1 MNYDANVFKEKANK
15 KARRIWLIF
24 AILLSANYGS
34 DVPKGIYPGTQYIIF
49 LLLCWIPFFSGEIL
63 LKIKGKAT
71 DVYKYNLAIGYSIF
85 YTFVLCTTESSIAFT
100 YILPVTSLLIIYKN
114 RGFMVKCGIAN
125 TAIIIL
131 GAVYK
136 YMNGYTS
143 ASNLKDYQLQLSCI
157 ILCYI
162 CYVMSI
168 KHLNE
173 SDGAMT
179 DSIKSDLE
187 RVVNTVEKVKT
198 ASNIIMDGITVVNE
212 LASENKHGSDVV
224 VLGMNELTQNS
235 SSLTDRTASS
245 LEMTTDINSQVQNV
259 GELIEQMVTLTTESQ
274 GHAAVSG
281 ADLEEL
287 VKTAHTMSD
296 LSSEVDKVLRDFKTE
311 FEKVKEETSTIQSI
325 SGQTNLLALNAS
337 IEAARAGD
345 AGRGFAVVAEQI
357 RTLSTET
364 KSSSSQIEEALIR
377 LDETSSKMT
386 SSIEETL
393 KLIALTLEKV
403 TITGEN
409 VDKITA
415 DSKQIGE
422 HIQVIDTAIKDVET
436 SNHQLVDNM
445 GQVSTIVNNMNNC
458 ISDSSETSK
467 RMVSRYTESAE
478 NINEIEEVIEALMC
492 ELGIGGF
499 MGIEDVHPGMKV
511 IIRTSIGSTDKEYH
525 GELVSQLD
533 TGIVVSSK
541 DIPSFKKSLPCSV
554 NVTVGNV
561 LYCWEKAELISYD
574 GSNATILISTR
585 PKITNR
591 RKYPRID
598 ISNTCK
604 ITDRKTGQVYEG
616 KMDNI
621 SANGF
626 AFASTDRFFASS
638 KGTDVSVTIENFA
651 LTAHNVLE
659 GRIIRSTDNN
669 GTYLVGCQMPEDNI
683 YIMEYVESILK
694 QKCT

>member
-15 KARRIWLIF
+15 KARRIWLVF

-114 RGFMVKCGIAN
+114 RGFIVKCGIAN

-173 SDGAMT
+173 SDGSMT

-224 VLGMNELTQNS
+224 VLGMNELTHNS

-409 VDKITA
+409 VNKITA

-499 MGIEDVHPGMKV
+499 MGIEDVHP
-511 IIRTSIGSTDKEYH
+511 IICTSTGSTDKEYH

-541 DIPSFKKSLPCSV
+541 DIPSFKKSLPCNV

-574 GSNATILISTR
+574 GSNATIRISTR

-616 KMDNI
+616 TMDNI

-626 AFASTDRFFASS
+626 AFASTDQFFANS

-683 YIMEYVESILK
+683 YIMEYVESTLRK
-694 QKCT
+694 

>member
-1 MNYDANVFKEKANK
+1 MNYDANVFKEKANQ

-24 AILLSANYGS
+24 SILLSANYGS
-34 DVPKGIYPGTQYIIF
+34 DVPKGLYPGIHYIIF
-49 LLLCWIPFFSGEIL
+49 LILCWVPFISGEIL
-63 LKIKGKAT
+63 LRVKGKAT
-71 DVYKYNLAIGYSIF
+71 DKYKYDLAIGYSIF

-114 RGFMVKCGIAN
+114 RNFIIKCGIAN
-125 TAIIIL
+125 TVIIIV

-136 YMNGYTS
+136 YMAGYTS
-143 ASNLKDYQLQLSCI
+143 AANMKDYQLQLSCI

-179 DSIKSDLE
+179 DSIKADLE

-235 SSLTDRTASS
+235 HRLKDRTSSS

-259 GELIEQMVTLTTESQ
+259 AELIEQMVTLTSESQ
-274 GHAAVSG
+274 KHAEVSST
-281 ADLEEL
+281 DLDEL
-287 VKTAHTMSD
+287 VKTAHTMSQ
-296 LSSEVDKVLRDFKTE
+296 LSSEVDNVLHDFKSE
-311 FEKVKEETSTIQSI
+311 FERVKEETGTIQNI

-377 LDETSSKMT
+377 LDATSAKMT
-386 SSIEETL
+386 ASIEETL

-409 VDKITA
+409 VGKITS
-415 DSKQIGE
+415 DSKQLGE
-422 HIQVIDTAIKDVET
+422 HIQVIDTAMKDVET

-445 GQVSTIVNNMNNC
+445 EQVSSIVSSMNNC

-467 RMVSRYTESAE
+467 RMVSKYAESSE

-511 IIRTSIGSTDKEYH
+511 IIHTNVGAGEEEYH
-525 GELVSQLD
+525 GELVKQLEN
-533 TGIVVSSK
+533 GIVVKSSQ
-541 DIPSFKKSLPCSV
+541 IPSFKKSVSCSV

-561 LYCWEKAELISYD
+561 LYCWDKAELTAED
-574 GSNATILISTR
+574 GGNVSVRITSR

-598 ISNTCK
+598 VKNSCK
-604 ITDRKTGQVYEG
+604 ITDKKTGQVYEG
-616 KMDNI
+616 TMDNI

-626 AFASTDRFFASS
+626 AFASDNTFFATC
-638 KGTDVSVTIENFA
+638 KGCDVSVEIENFA
-651 LTAHNVLE
+651 LTAHNVLD
-659 GRIIRSTDNN
+659 GKIIRSTDND

-683 YIMEYVESILK
+683 YIMEYVESILRK
-694 QKCT
+694 

>member
-1 MNYDANVFKEKANK
+1 MNYDANVFKEKANQ

-34 DVPKGIYPGTQYIIF
+34 DVPKGLYPGTQYLIF

-63 LKIKGKAT
+63 LKVKGKAT
-71 DVYKYNLAIGYSIF
+71 DIYKYNLAIGYSIF
-85 YTFVLCTTESSIAFT
+85 YTFVICTTESSIAFT

-114 RGFMVKCGIAN
+114 KGFIVKCGIAN
-125 TAIIIL
+125 TAIIL
-131 GAVYK
+131 FEAVYK
-136 YMNGYTS
+136 YMSGYTS
-143 ASNLKDYQLQLSCI
+143 ASNVKDYQLQLSCI

-198 ASNIIMDGITVVNE
+198 ASNTIMDGITVVNE

-224 VLGMNELTQNS
+224 VLGMDELTQNS
-235 SSLTDRTASS
+235 SRLMDRTASS
-245 LEMTTDINSQVQNV
+245 LDMTTDINSQVKNV
-259 GELIEQMVTLTTESQ
+259 AELIEEMVTLTSESQ
-274 GHAAVSG
+274 EHASVSST
-281 ADLEEL
+281 DLEEL
-287 VKTAHTMSD
+287 VKTANTMSQ
-296 LSSEVDKVLRDFKTE
+296 LSSEVDKVLHDFKAE

-364 KSSSSQIEEALIR
+364 KSSSSQIEDALIR

-403 TITGEN
+403 TLTGEN
-409 VDKITA
+409 VGKITT
-415 DSKQIGE
+415 DSKQLGE
-422 HIQVIDTAIKDVET
+422 HIQVIDTAMKDVEA

-445 GQVSTIVNNMNNC
+445 GQVSSIVNNMNNC

-467 RMVSRYTESAE
+467 RMVSKYAESAE

-499 MGIEDVHPGMKV
+499 MGIEDVQPGMKA
-511 IIRTSIGSTDKEYH
+511 IIRANDNEYH
-525 GELVSQLD
+525 GELVKQLD
-533 TGIVVSSK
+533 RGIVVNASS
-541 DIPSFKKSLPCSV
+541 IPSFKKPVSCSV
-554 NVTVGNV
+554 SVTVGNV
-561 LYCWEKAELISYD
+561 LYCWEKAELLSSE
-574 GSNATILISTR
+574 GSNVTVRISTR

-598 ISNTCK
+598 INNHCK
-604 ITDRKTGQVYEG
+604 ITNKKTGQVYDG
-616 KMDNI
+616 TMDNI

-626 AFASTDRFFASS
+626 AFASTDTFFADS
-638 KGTDVSVTIENFA
+638 KGCDVSVTIEDFA
-651 LTAHNVLE
+651 LTAHNVLD
-659 GRIIRSTDNN
+659 GKIIRSTDNS

-683 YIMEYVESILK
+683 YIMEYVESTLR
-694 QKCT
+694 Q

>member
-1 MNYDANVFKEKANK
+1 MNYDANVFKEKANQ

-24 AILLSANYGS
+24 SILLSANYGS
-34 DVPKGIYPGTQYIIF
+34 DVPKGLYPGIHYIIF
-49 LLLCWIPFFSGEIL
+49 LILCWVPFISGEIL
-63 LKIKGKAT
+63 LRVKGKAT
-71 DVYKYNLAIGYSIF
+71 DKYKYDLAIGYSIF

-114 RGFMVKCGIAN
+114 RNFIIKCGIAN
-125 TAIIIL
+125 TVIIIV

-136 YMNGYTS
+136 YMAGYTS
-143 ASNLKDYQLQLSCI
+143 AANMKDYQLQLSCI

-179 DSIKSDLE
+179 DSIKADLE

-235 SSLTDRTASS
+235 HRLKDRTASS

-259 GELIEQMVTLTTESQ
+259 AELIEQMVTLTSESQ
-274 GHAAVSG
+274 KHAEVSST
-281 ADLEEL
+281 DLDEL
-287 VKTAHTMSD
+287 VKTAHTMSQ
-296 LSSEVDKVLRDFKTE
+296 LSSEVDNVLHDFKSE
-311 FEKVKEETSTIQSI
+311 FERVKEETGTIQNI

-377 LDETSSKMT
+377 LDATSAKMT
-386 SSIEETL
+386 ASIEETL

-409 VDKITA
+409 VGKITS
-415 DSKQIGE
+415 DSKQLGE
-422 HIQVIDTAIKDVET
+422 HIQVIDTAMKDVET

-445 GQVSTIVNNMNNC
+445 EQVSSIVSSMNNC

-467 RMVSRYTESAE
+467 RMVSKYAESSE

-511 IIRTSIGSTDKEYH
+511 IIHTNVGAGEEEYH
-525 GELVSQLD
+525 GELVKQLEN
-533 TGIVVSSK
+533 GIVVKSSQ
-541 DIPSFKKSLPCSV
+541 IPSFKKSVSCSV

-561 LYCWEKAELISYD
+561 LYCWDKAELTAED
-574 GSNATILISTR
+574 GGNVSVRITSR

-598 ISNTCK
+598 VKNSCK
-604 ITDRKTGQVYEG
+604 ITDKKTGQVYEG
-616 KMDNI
+616 TMDNI

-626 AFASTDRFFASS
+626 AFASDNSFFATC
-638 KGTDVSVTIENFA
+638 KGCDVSVEIENFA
-651 LTAHNVLE
+651 LTAHNVLD
-659 GRIIRSTDNN
+659 GKIIRSTDND

-683 YIMEYVESILK
+683 YIMEYVESILRK
-694 QKCT
+694 

>member
-1 MNYDANVFKEKANK
+1 MNYDANVFKEKANQ

-24 AILLSANYGS
+24 SILLSANYGS
-34 DVPKGIYPGTQYIIF
+34 DVPKGLYPGVHYIIF
-49 LLLCWIPFFSGEIL
+49 LILCWVPFISGEIL
-63 LKIKGKAT
+63 LRVKGKAT
-71 DVYKYNLAIGYSIF
+71 DKYKYNLAIGYSIF
-85 YTFVLCTTESSIAFT
+85 YTFVLCTTDSSIAFT

-114 RGFMVKCGIAN
+114 RNFIIKCGIAN
-125 TAIIIL
+125 TLIIVI

-136 YMNGYTS
+136 YTAGYTS
-143 ASNLKDYQLQLSCI
+143 AANMKDYQLQLSCI

-179 DSIKSDLE
+179 DSIKADLE

-198 ASNIIMDGITVVNE
+198 ASNTIMDGITVVNE

-235 SSLTDRTASS
+235 SRLMDRTASS

-259 GELIEQMVTLTTESQ
+259 AELIEQMVTLTSESQ
-274 GHAAVSG
+274 EHAEVSST
-281 ADLEEL
+281 DLDEL
-287 VKTAHTMSD
+287 VKTAHTMSQ
-296 LSSEVDKVLRDFKTE
+296 LSSEVDNVLHDFKSE
-311 FEKVKEETSTIQSI
+311 FERVKEETGTIQSI

-377 LDETSSKMT
+377 LDATSAKMT
-386 SSIEETL
+386 ASIEETL

-409 VDKITA
+409 VGKITA
-415 DSKQIGE
+415 DSKQLGE
-422 HIQVIDTAIKDVET
+422 HIQVIDTAMKDVET

-445 GQVSTIVNNMNNC
+445 EQVSSIVNNMNNC

-467 RMVSRYTESAE
+467 RMVSKYAESSE

-511 IIRTSIGSTDKEYH
+511 IIHTNVGAGGEEYH
-525 GELVSQLD
+525 GELVKQLE
-533 TGIVVSSK
+533 TGIVVKSSQ
-541 DIPSFKKSLPCSV
+541 IPSFRKPVACSV

-561 LYCWEKAELISYD
+561 LYCWDKAELTAED
-574 GSNATILISTR
+574 GGNVSVRITSR

-598 ISNTCK
+598 VKNSCK
-604 ITDRKTGQVYEG
+604 ITDKKTGQVYEG
-616 KMDNI
+616 TMDNI

-626 AFASTDRFFASS
+626 AFASNNSFFADS
-638 KGTDVSVTIENFA
+638 KGCDVSVEIENFA
-651 LTAHNVLE
+651 LTAHNVLD
-659 GRIIRSTDNN
+659 GKIIRSTDND

-683 YIMEYVESILK
+683 YIMEYVESILRK
-694 QKCT
+694 

>member
-1 MNYDANVFKEKANK
+1 MNYDANVFKEKANQ

-24 AILLSANYGS
+24 SILLSANYGS
-34 DVPKGIYPGTQYIIF
+34 DVPKGLYPSVHYIIF
-49 LLLCWIPFFSGEIL
+49 LILCWVPFISGEIL
-63 LKIKGKAT
+63 LRVKGKAT
-71 DVYKYNLAIGYSIF
+71 DKYKYNLAIGYSIF
-85 YTFVLCTTESSIAFT
+85 YTFVLCTTDSSIAFT

-114 RGFMVKCGIAN
+114 RNFIIKCGIAN
-125 TAIIIL
+125 TIIIIV

-136 YMNGYTS
+136 YMAGYTS
-143 ASNLKDYQLQLSCI
+143 AANMKDYQLQLSCI

-162 CYVMSI
+162 CYVTSI

-179 DSIKSDLE
+179 DSIKADLE

-198 ASNIIMDGITVVNE
+198 ASNTIMDGITVVNE

-235 SSLTDRTASS
+235 SRLMDRTASS

-259 GELIEQMVTLTTESQ
+259 AELIEQMVTLTSESQ
-274 GHAAVSG
+274 EHAEVSST
-281 ADLEEL
+281 DLDEL
-287 VKTAHTMSD
+287 VKTAHTMSQ
-296 LSSEVDKVLRDFKTE
+296 LSSEVDNVLHDFKSE
-311 FEKVKEETSTIQSI
+311 FERVKEETGTIQSI

-377 LDETSSKMT
+377 LDATSAKMT
-386 SSIEETL
+386 ASIEETL

-409 VDKITA
+409 VGKITS
-415 DSKQIGE
+415 DSKQLGE
-422 HIQVIDTAIKDVET
+422 HIQVIDTAMKDVET

-445 GQVSTIVNNMNNC
+445 EQVSSIVNNMNNC

-467 RMVSRYTESAE
+467 RMVSKYAESSE

-499 MGIEDVHPGMKV
+499 MGIEDVRPGMKV
-511 IIRTSIGSTDKEYH
+511 IIHTNVGAGGEEYH
-525 GELVSQLD
+525 GELVKQLE
-533 TGIVVSSK
+533 TGIVVKSSQ
-541 DIPSFKKSLPCSV
+541 IPSFRKPVACSV

-561 LYCWEKAELISYD
+561 LYCWDKAELTTED
-574 GSNATILISTR
+574 GGNVSVRITSR

-598 ISNTCK
+598 VKNSCK
-604 ITDRKTGQVYEG
+604 ITDKKTGQVYEG
-616 KMDNI
+616 TMDNI

-626 AFASTDRFFASS
+626 AFASNNSFFADS
-638 KGTDVSVTIENFA
+638 KGCDVSVEIENFA
-651 LTAHNVLE
+651 LTAHNVLD
-659 GRIIRSTDNN
+659 GKIIRSTDND

-683 YIMEYVESILK
+683 YIMEYVESILRK
-694 QKCT
+694 

>member
-1 MNYDANVFKEKANK
+1 MNYDANVFKEKANQ

-34 DVPKGIYPGTQYIIF
+34 DVPKGLYPGVHYIIF
-49 LLLCWIPFFSGEIL
+49 LILCWVPFISGEIL
-63 LKIKGKAT
+63 LRVKGKAT
-71 DVYKYNLAIGYSIF
+71 DKYKYNLAIGYFIF
-85 YTFVLCTTESSIAFT
+85 YTFVLCTTESTIAFT

-114 RGFMVKCGIAN
+114 RNFIVKCGIAN
-125 TAIIIL
+125 TIIIIG
-131 GAVYK
+131 GAIYK
-136 YMNGYTS
+136 YMAGYTS
-143 ASNLKDYQLQLSCI
+143 DAYMKDYQLQLSCI

-187 RVVNTVEKVKT
+187 RVVNTVEKVKS
-198 ASNIIMDGITVVNE
+198 ASNTIMDGITVVNE

-235 SSLTDRTASS
+235 SSLMDRTASS

-259 GELIEQMVTLTTESQ
+259 AELIEQMVTLTSESQ
-274 GHAAVSG
+274 KHAEVSG
-281 ADLEEL
+281 TDLDEL
-287 VKTAHTMSD
+287 VKTAHTMSQ
-296 LSSEVDKVLRDFKTE
+296 LSSEVDNVLHDFKAE
-311 FEKVKEETSTIQSI
+311 FERVKEETGTIQSI

-345 AGRGFAVVAEQI
+345 AGRGFAVVADQI

-386 SSIEETL
+386 ASIEETL

-403 TITGEN
+403 TLTGEN
-409 VDKITA
+409 VGKITA
-415 DSKQIGE
+415 DSKQLGE
-422 HIQVIDTAIKDVET
+422 HIQVIDTAMKDVEA

-445 GQVSTIVNNMNNC
+445 GQVSSIVTNMNNC

-467 RMVSRYTESAE
+467 RMVSKYAESSE

-511 IIRTSIGSTDKEYH
+511 IIHTSADDKEYH
-525 GELVSQLD
+525 GELVEQLD
-533 TGIVVSSK
+533 TGIVVKSSQIPSSK
-541 DIPSFKKSLPCSV
+541 KPVACSV

-561 LYCWEKAELISYD
+561 LYCWDRAELTSEG
-574 GSNATILISTR
+574 GSNVSVRINSR

-598 ISNTCK
+598 VKNPCK
-604 ITDRKTGQVYEG
+604 ITDIKTGQVYEG
-616 KMDNI
+616 TMDNI

-626 AFASTDRFFASS
+626 AFASNDSFFADS
-638 KGTDVSVTIENFA
+638 KGCDVSVEIENFA
-651 LTAHNVLE
+651 LTAHNVLD
-659 GRIIRSTDNN
+659 GKIIRSTNN
-669 GTYLVGCQMPEDNI
+669 DGTYLVGCQMPEDNM
-683 YIMEYVESILK
+683 YIMEYVESILRK
-694 QKCT
+694 

>member
-15 KARRIWLIF
+15 KARRIWLVF

-114 RGFMVKCGIAN
+114 RGFIVKCGIAN

-224 VLGMNELTQNS
+224 VLGMNELTHNS

-409 VDKITA
+409 VNKITA

-511 IIRTSIGSTDKEYH
+511 IICTSTGSTDKEYH

-541 DIPSFKKSLPCSV
+541 DIPSFKKSLPCNV

-574 GSNATILISTR
+574 GSNATIRISTR

-616 KMDNI
+616 TMDNI

-626 AFASTDRFFASS
+626 AFASTDQFFANS

-694 QKCT
+694 K

>member
-1 MNYDANVFKEKANK
+1 MNYDANVFKEKANQ

-24 AILLSANYGS
+24 SILLSANYGS
-34 DVPKGIYPGTQYIIF
+34 DVPKGLYPSVHYIIF
-49 LLLCWIPFFSGEIL
+49 LILCWVPFISGEIL
-63 LKIKGKAT
+63 LRVKGKAT
-71 DVYKYNLAIGYSIF
+71 DKYKYNLAIGYSIF
-85 YTFVLCTTESSIAFT
+85 YTFVLCTTDSSIAFT

-114 RGFMVKCGIAN
+114 RNFIIKCGIAN
-125 TAIIIL
+125 TIIIIV

-136 YMNGYTS
+136 YMAGYTS
-143 ASNLKDYQLQLSCI
+143 AANMKDYQLQLSCI

-162 CYVMSI
+162 CYVTSI
-168 KHLNE
+168 KHLTE
-173 SDGAMT
+173 SDGART
-179 DSIKSDLE
+179 DSIKADLE

-198 ASNIIMDGITVVNE
+198 ASNTIMDGITVVNE

-235 SSLTDRTASS
+235 SRLMDRTASS

-259 GELIEQMVTLTTESQ
+259 AELIEQMVTLTSESQ
-274 GHAAVSG
+274 EHAEVSST
-281 ADLEEL
+281 DLDEL
-287 VKTAHTMSD
+287 VKTAHTMSQ
-296 LSSEVDKVLRDFKTE
+296 LSSEVDNVLHDFKSE
-311 FEKVKEETSTIQSI
+311 FERVKEETGTIQSI

-377 LDETSSKMT
+377 LDATSAKMT
-386 SSIEETL
+386 ASIEETL

-409 VDKITA
+409 VGKITS
-415 DSKQIGE
+415 DSKQLGE
-422 HIQVIDTAIKDVET
+422 HIQVIDTAMKDVET

-445 GQVSTIVNNMNNC
+445 EQVSSIVNNMNNC

-467 RMVSRYTESAE
+467 RMVSKYAESSE

-499 MGIEDVHPGMKV
+499 MGIEDVRPGMKV
-511 IIRTSIGSTDKEYH
+511 IIHTNVGAGGEEYH
-525 GELVSQLD
+525 GELVKQLE
-533 TGIVVSSK
+533 TGIVVKSSQ
-541 DIPSFKKSLPCSV
+541 IPSFRKPVACSV

-561 LYCWEKAELISYD
+561 LYCWDKAELTTED
-574 GSNATILISTR
+574 GGNVSVRITSR

-598 ISNTCK
+598 VKNSCK
-604 ITDRKTGQVYEG
+604 ITDKKTGQVYEG
-616 KMDNI
+616 TMDNI

-626 AFASTDRFFASS
+626 AFASNNSFFADS
-638 KGTDVSVTIENFA
+638 KGCDVSVEIENFA
-651 LTAHNVLE
+651 LTAHNVLD
-659 GRIIRSTDNN
+659 GKIIRSTDND

-683 YIMEYVESILK
+683 YIMEYVESILRK
-694 QKCT
+694 